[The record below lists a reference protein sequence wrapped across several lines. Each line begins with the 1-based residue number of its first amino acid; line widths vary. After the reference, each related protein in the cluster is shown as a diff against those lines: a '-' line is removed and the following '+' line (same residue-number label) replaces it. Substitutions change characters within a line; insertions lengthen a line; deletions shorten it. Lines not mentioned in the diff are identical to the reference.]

1 MRVCVI
7 LTDLQIINL
16 GVNMPCPSA
25 WAEIESE
32 LGKEVIA
39 AENEKLL
46 DECHRHDMERKLQSH
61 FCNVIKKPKKP
72 R

>member
-1 MRVCVI
+1 MDDFSSPQMRVCVI

-16 GVNMPCPSA
+16 WVNMPCPSA

-39 AENEKLL
+39 AEN
-46 DECHRHDMERKLQSH
+46 
-61 FCNVIKKPKKP
+61 
-72 R
+72 